1 MIENSISGQS
11 QKGREKK
18 KQVNNVRQVD
28 KGNQNKNKTKKK
40 EKGNKERLKRTI
52 PENLLLSFSERLPVL
67 LIYSI
72 IYFIL
77 YYFLHAVKSAQK
89 RKKKLLYIYN
99 SSILSFL
106 SFCFLFIFLTEE
118 FLTLDKMVN
127 IQMETNHSLVVV
139 LKNEHNT
146 YKYLYKF

>member
-1 MIENSISGQS
+1 MKI
-11 QKGREKK
+11 KTKPKK
-18 KQVNNVRQVD
+18 KKERQQG
-28 KGNQNKNKTKKK
+28 KAQKNYPRKSPFVFLRKAASATYIFNYIFYSMLLSSCSKISTKTKKK
-40 EKGNKERLKRTI
+40 TI
-52 PENLLLSFSERLPVL
+52 
-67 LIYSI
+67 I
-72 IYFIL
+72 
-77 YYFLHAVKSAQK
+77 
-89 RKKKLLYIYN
+89 YIYN